1 MNVCRRTL
9 THFDQFF
16 FSTDL
21 PVPHMTG
28 NQPGV
33 LGDEPRRM
41 KGTAQATFISHLC
54 RIIHRVPRGG
64 QLPQTRPGGS
74 PPTLAV
80 GPTSS
85 DVSGYH
91 SDIHQQGLSSH
102 VQSRTPIRVTPSN
115 IP

>member
-1 MNVCRRTL
+1 MHLWQSSFLSLV
-9 THFDQFF
+9 FF
-16 FSTDL
+16 FTNL

-54 RIIHRVPRGG
+54 RTIHRVPRGG

-80 GPTSS
+80 GPPSS

-91 SDIHQQGLSSH
+91 SDIHQQGL
-102 VQSRTPIRVTPSN
+102 
-115 IP
+115 